1 MIQSKIA
8 SIFHHLMNQF
18 ISHIL
23 RPIFCNFIDK
33 LEFTIILSWKPSA
46 FFGYLEPL
54 YLDAEMGWIKMDVN
68 FCGLMVPVRLKIR
81 KIIECVLKM
90 LVFGK

>member
-46 FFGYLEPL
+46 FFGYLSIFFQAYFESVIFYTDKEAL
-54 YLDAEMGWIKMDVN
+54 
-68 FCGLMVPVRLKIR
+68 R
-81 KIIECVLKM
+81 
-90 LVFGK
+90 